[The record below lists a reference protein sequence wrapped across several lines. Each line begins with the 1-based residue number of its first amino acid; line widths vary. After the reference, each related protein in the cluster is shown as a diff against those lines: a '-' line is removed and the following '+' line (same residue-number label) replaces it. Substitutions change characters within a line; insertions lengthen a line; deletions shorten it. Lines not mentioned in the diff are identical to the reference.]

1 MSLFWE
7 ICINIISGFRCES
20 GVWLGKFSPCSPS
33 GNTLEEITAAGYD
46 MPCIL
51 DPLPEESRLVM
62 FYQDKEV
69 VDQVE
74 VPAGEDIT
82 VRCSDIGKYRLE
94 VMILNS
100 TSVYN
105 DNTIFG
111 CRARSGGGVSG
122 ATLTAGSPG
131 VSDSTRCTTTR
142 STSRPP
148 CCSGTRTAPSPR
160 ATLESWWCTPGPRS
174 TWSVSSSSGRGLR
187 SGRHAG
193 RPGTSIPWSVSDLD
207 IISPT
212 PMFDRVGPKV
222 R

>member
-1 MSLFWE
+1 MTLFWE

-94 VMILNS
+94 VIIPHLVTMIIL
-100 TSVYN
+100 
-105 DNTIFG
+105 F
-111 CRARSGGGVSG
+111 SG
-122 ATLTAGSPG
+122 
-131 VSDSTRCTTTR
+131 
-142 STSRPP
+142 
-148 CCSGTRTAPSPR
+148 
-160 ATLESWWCTPGPRS
+160 
-174 TWSVSSSSGRGLR
+174 
-187 SGRHAG
+187 
-193 RPGTSIPWSVSDLD
+193 
-207 IISPT
+207 
-212 PMFDRVGPKV
+212 VGPAAEAV
-222 R
+222 CRGPL